1 MTDRSAMPGKP
12 ARRRWKKI
20 LLLAVLV
27 GAVAAFFALG
37 GPRYLDLETI
47 KAHRDSLLALT
58 QQHFAAALAI
68 AFLVYAGV
76 VALSI
81 PVALI
86 LSLTVGFIFGK
97 WIGTVLVVNAATL
110 GATIAFVAARYIF
123 ADAARKLL
131 GDFGTRI
138 NVGFTANAFRYML
151 FLRLV
156 PVFPFFLVNIAP
168 AFTSIPVRTFAL
180 ATLIGIIPASFVYVN
195 LGESLSRIDSVRG
208 LVSGQTLAALAL
220 LGALALLSTAW
231 KRRAARSTDAN

>member
-1 MTDRSAMPGKP
+1 MPARYATSGKP
-12 ARRRWKKI
+12 ARGRWKKI
-20 LLLAVLV
+20 LLLALFV
-27 GAVAAFFALG
+27 GGVAAFFVLG
-37 GPRYLDLETI
+37 GPGYLDLETM

-86 LSLTVGFIFGK
+86 LSLTMGFIFGK
-97 WIGTVLVVNAATL
+97 WIGTVLVLTAATL

-131 GDFGTRI
+131 GNLGARI
-138 NVGFTANAFRYML
+138 NAGFTANAFRYML

-180 ATLIGIIPASFVYVN
+180 ATLLGIIPATFVYVN

-208 LVSGQTLAALAL
+208 LVSGETLAALAL
-220 LGALALLSTAW
+220 LGVLALLSTVW
-231 KRRAARSTDAN
+231 KRRAERGTDAS